1 MEKSVIVEIAG
12 RSYQIKTDEDPE
24 YVRELAN
31 MVTVKMLEIKRDS
44 GASSLDCATMAA
56 LDIADRYQKEVQK
69 KKPARKKSAQEEA
82 PEPSTLC

>member
-1 MEKSVIVEIAG
+1 MMKDVTIEIAG
-12 RSYQIKTDEDPE
+12 HEYMLRTDEDPE

-82 PEPSTLC
+82 PEPSTLF

>member
-31 MVTVKMLEIKRDS
+31 MVTVTMLEIKRES

-82 PEPSTLC
+82 PEPSTLF

>member
-82 PEPSTLC
+82 PEPSTLF